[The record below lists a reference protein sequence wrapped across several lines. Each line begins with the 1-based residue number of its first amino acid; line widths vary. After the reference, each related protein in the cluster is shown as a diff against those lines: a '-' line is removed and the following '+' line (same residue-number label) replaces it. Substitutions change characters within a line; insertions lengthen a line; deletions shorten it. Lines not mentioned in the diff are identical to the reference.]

1 MATKSEL
8 HPASGLQK
16 RGTML
21 RVAVAILALVT
32 VSGCGVGADESY
44 DGQTLVASNGQALMA
59 GPVVPQAG
67 PAGNGPQTPV
77 TAAPSPVKD
86 PGTVA
91 LPQDPIPVFEGR
103 TAMPTPM
110 TTPMGST
117 AGVPPVPPVLY

>member
-21 RVAVAILALVT
+21 RVAVAILALVI

-44 DGQTLVASNGQALMA
+44 DGQTLIASNGQALMP
-59 GPVVPQAG
+59 GPVMPQAG
-67 PAGNGPQTPV
+67 PGAGPQTPV
-77 TAAPSPVKD
+77 TAAPSTLKN

-91 LPQDPIPVFEGR
+91 LPQDPIPVYEGR
-103 TAMPTPM
+103 AASPAPV
-110 TTPMGST
+110 MGTT
-117 AGVPPVPPVLY
+117 AGAPPVPPVLY

>member
-21 RVAVAILALVT
+21 RVAVAILALVI
-32 VSGCGVGADESY
+32 VSGCGVGADETY
-44 DGQTLVASNGQALMA
+44 DGQTLVASTGQALMP
-59 GPVVPQAG
+59 GPAVPQAG
-67 PAGNGPQTPV
+67 PSAGPQTPV
-77 TAAPSPVKD
+77 TAAPSTLKN

-91 LPQDPIPVFEGR
+91 LPQDPIPVYEGR
-103 TAMPTPM
+103 TASPAPV

-117 AGVPPVPPVLY
+117 GTTPPVPPILY